1 MSRNLGDNLDN
12 LQVLIQRIEDGLK
25 DRSYED
31 YLNDQDLQDATTYR
45 LSMLGEITGKL
56 SDDVKERHPD
66 IPWNKI
72 RGLRNV
78 ASHDYFS
85 IMPDM
90 VWEGTRSL
98 EPIKQMIREELLRLD
113 FERSRGAR
121 DPDGGRGR

>member
-1 MSRNLGDNLDN
+1 MSRDLSDNFDN

-56 SDDVKERHPD
+56 PDDVKERHPG

-98 EPIKQMIREELLRLD
+98 EPIKQMIREELVRIEAEQR
-113 FERSRGAR
+113 ER
-121 DPDGGRGR
+121 DGGRRR

>member
-1 MSRNLGDNLDN
+1 MSRDLSDNLDN
-12 LQVLIQRIEDGLK
+12 LQVLIQRIEDSLK

-56 SDDVKERHPD
+56 PDDVKERNPD

-85 IMPDM
+85 ILPDM

-98 EPIKQMIREELLRLD
+98 EPIKQMIREELARI
-113 FERSRGAR
+113 EAEQREGSRR
-121 DPDGGRGR
+121 R

>member
-1 MSRNLGDNLDN
+1 
-12 LQVLIQRIEDGLK
+12 
-25 DRSYED
+25 
-31 YLNDQDLQDATTYR
+31 
-45 LSMLGEITGKL
+45 MLGEITGKL
-56 SDDVKERHPD
+56 PDVVKERHPD

-98 EPIKQMIREELLRLD
+98 EPIKQMIREEQ
-113 FERSRGAR
+113 AR
-121 DPDGGRGR
+121 IDTEQRDRDGGRRR

>member
-1 MSRNLGDNLDN
+1 MSRDLSDNLDN

-45 LSMLGEITGKL
+45 LSMLGEISGKL
-56 SDDVKERHPD
+56 PDDVKERHPD

-85 IMPDM
+85 IVPDM

-98 EPIKQMIREELLRLD
+98 EPIKQMIREELARIEAEQR
-113 FERSRGAR
+113 ER
-121 DPDGGRGR
+121 DGGRRR